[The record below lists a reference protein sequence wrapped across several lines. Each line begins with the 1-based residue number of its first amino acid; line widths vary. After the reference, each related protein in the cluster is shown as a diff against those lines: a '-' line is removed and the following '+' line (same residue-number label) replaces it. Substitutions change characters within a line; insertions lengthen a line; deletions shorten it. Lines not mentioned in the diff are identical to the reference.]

1 MGDEGRMG
9 QMEQEEEEVVM
20 SRRDAAVGWILH
32 TEAAGEAHCG
42 PIRDLPSLLVPK
54 QGLHPAGEQ
63 STGHAHEVLLP
74 PPPPPSAHAL
84 TASLPISCPRC
95 DALQSPSALLREEQ
109 LPFPKECFA
118 VSP

>member
-9 QMEQEEEEVVM
+9 QLEQEEEEVVM

-32 TEAAGEAHCG
+32 TGAAGEAHCG
-42 PIRDLPSLLVPK
+42 PIRALPSLLVPK